1 MLKRLLKTPTANTFS
16 AGEHTLPIVKTARK
30 KSIALKHT
38 AEGVELHVPRH
49 LSERA
54 LHKLLQHHSQWIARK
69 VNTLQSR
76 PLGGFKAQ
84 PGQTVLFHGE
94 AYGLQFSEHALADR
108 GELNQPTKSR
118 RRRPSTLPCR
128 LQDGC
133 FWVGG
138 LSEGMQPESETVQA
152 KIKLSIQQ
160 WFIEQSH
167 AYIEPQLEIYAR
179 QIGVQA
185 KSVTVKTYKSRWGSC
200 YPDGR
205 IQFNWK
211 LMQAP
216 SWVVDYVI
224 VHELCHLVHANH
236 SPDFWQLVERHYPQT
251 PQAKRWI
258 KQHGGQ
264 LIQFLS

>member
-1 MLKRLLKTPTANTFS
+1 MLNKLLKTQPVNSFT
-16 AGEHTLPIVKTARK
+16 AGEHELPVVKTARK

-38 AEGVELHVPRH
+38 SSGIELHVPRH

-54 LHKLLQHHSQWIARK
+54 LNKLLQHHSQWIARK
-69 VNTLQSR
+69 VQTLQSR
-76 PLGGFKAQ
+76 PLEGFKAQ
-84 PGQTVLFHGE
+84 PGETVLFHGE
-94 AYGLQFSEHALADR
+94 AYELQFSEADVSENR
-108 GELNQPTKSR
+108 AVSSR
-118 RRRPSTLPCR
+118 RRKSKLQCR
-128 LQDGC
+128 LQDGA
-133 FWVGG
+133 FYLHGIAENVDT
-138 LSEGMQPESETVQA
+138 ESETFLTD
-152 KIKLSIQQ
+152 IKGAIQH

-167 AYIEPQLEIYAR
+167 AYIEPRMESYAR
-179 QIGVQA
+179 QIGVQP

-216 SWVVDYVI
+216 EWVVDYVI

-236 SPDFWQLVERHYPQT
+236 SRNFWQLVERHYPQT